1 MTLYGPNEVNG
12 DLFNLQRTHP
22 DHLPGKNDVS
32 SRQEMGGFQELLMG
46 SLNEV
51 NNAQQA
57 HADLAVQAVV
67 DPDAVDPHDV
77 TIAGAKANL
86 ALSMTRNVVDRVI
99 QAYRDITNVR

>member
-1 MTLYGPNEVNG
+1 MTLYGPNEVTG

-22 DHLPGKNDVS
+22 SHLAGKNDVAP
-32 SRQEMGGFQELLMG
+32 QQDMGGFQELLLG

-57 HADLAVQAVV
+57 HADLAVRAVV
-67 DPDAVDPHDV
+67 EPDAVDPHDV
-77 TIAGAKANL
+77 TIAAAKANL
-86 ALSMTRNVVDRVI
+86 TLSMTRNVVDRVI